1 MTSTL
6 TCEVTGLTN
15 GTTYTFTVKALN
27 GAGWSAESAP
37 SNAVTPKAAT
47 KPSITIVGSR
57 SADGARIEIRGTT
70 TDLVGK
76 EVRPWV
82 RFPGQSAYAQG
93 SAVITVDSGGN
104 FTWSR
109 KANKKTYVY
118 FTHDAVKSNTVT
130 IAAR

>member
-37 SNAVTPKAAT
+37 SNAVTPVAPPA
-47 KPSITIVGSR
+47 PTIVITGSR
-57 SADGARIEIRGTT
+57 DGTLIRVAGTT
-70 TDLVGK
+70 AHLAGTVT
-76 EVRPWV
+76 PWIK
-82 RFPGQSAYAQG
+82 FPGQVTYAAG
-93 SAVITVDSGGN
+93 AARPAIVDDG